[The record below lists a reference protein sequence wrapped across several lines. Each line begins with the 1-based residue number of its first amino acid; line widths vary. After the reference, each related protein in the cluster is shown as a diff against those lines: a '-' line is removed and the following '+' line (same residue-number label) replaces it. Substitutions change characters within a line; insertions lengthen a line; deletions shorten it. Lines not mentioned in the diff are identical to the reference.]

1 MDIGDWSIRNWRPLA
16 GLTTALF
23 VALGA
28 LAGYF
33 STYDSSLPAL
43 GGPNALLYDLTLK
56 MAQPWRRH
64 LPTAPV
70 VLVAIDDASL
80 ASPELAALP
89 RALFQPVWAR
99 LIDGLLAAG
108 ARRVAFDVVFAYAG
122 ADFQIGAFTLPGYDR
137 SLIDS
142 LAAGR
147 ERIVL
152 ARFPSVAPAPPFL
165 AAMGAAR
172 VGVLDLQVESDGRVR
187 STAPIVR
194 LPDGRVA
201 LGFAALGAGWGV
213 REAASV
219 QRLLLTP
226 SAPLAD
232 TATYS
237 LGTLLACLSSTAGID
252 EVRKAVEGRIVV
264 IGTTVLGEDE
274 HRGPARFL
282 GAAVGPSPGDRCAPR
297 TGLVERR
304 HGDQVPGA
312 LLQIAAIQSAASNRP
327 VLLAPAWL
335 RLGAG
340 AWLAFLFALMAF
352 RDDSALALGERD
364 ISPGSVIL
372 VQLARSVAF
381 GLVGPALVGC
391 LLSASALVLAD
402 LWLPMGYPV
411 LATILAFGTILGF
424 RSVRHRAFFRRLYR
438 TVGRYLPPER
448 LVTLAR
454 SSFSDPLEGQ
464 EREVSIL
471 LADLVGF
478 TSFSN
483 RPDLTASEIVR
494 VANRYFTLMQAAID
508 RHDGCSDKFL
518 GDAVLAFWNGLSDE
532 PEHAV
537 KALATA
543 QDIIEAVSAAEE
555 SDNSR
560 LAARAVVCSGRVYVG
575 DIGAKQRSNFTI
587 IGPAVNETFRIEKVA
602 DVYGLPLL
610 LAASTAEMI
619 MGSTSGAA
627 SVLGSNVLL
636 RIDDLE
642 LKGFAGARSVYAL
655 VPRDDPG
662 LAAFEAGRKALDRHM
677 VGEGLAHLAAVERG
691 MLRQAAKVVSAA
703 TNRPREALSVSG
715 PRPHRGQ
722 PLRGRGR
729 ISPRIFR
736 ATSGNLES
744 GAALAYGI
752 GAPSVANAVERRS
765 SRRGEFM
772 AQPLSQPQ
780 PQPQPQKAFPVGWD
794 QFHRDARA
802 LAWRLAGAGPFQAI
816 VCVTRG
822 GLVPAAIVARE
833 LGIRLIE
840 TVCVASYNHIQQG
853 ELKVLKDVAGSI
865 VGIGGGRG
873 KGVLIVDDLVDT
885 GKTAKV
891 VREILPEAHF
901 ATVYAKPMGRP
912 MVDTF
917 ITEVSQDT
925 WIYFPW
931 DTGLAFVPPIRDGE
945 L

>member
-1 MDIGDWSIRNWRPLA
+1 
-16 GLTTALF
+16 
-23 VALGA
+23 
-28 LAGYF
+28 
-33 STYDSSLPAL
+33 LPAL

-56 MAQPWRRH
+56 IAQPWRRH

-122 ADFQIGAFTLPGYDR
+122 ADFQIGAFTLPGYDQ

-282 GAAVGPSPGDRCAPR
+282 GAAAAPSPGDRCAPR

-340 AWLAFLFALMAF
+340 AWLAFLFAVMAF

-364 ISPGSVIL
+364 VSPGSVIL

-471 LADLVGF
+471 LADLAGF

-543 QDIIEAVSAAEE
+543 QDIVEAVSAAEG

-627 SVLGSNVLL
+627 SALGSNVLL

-691 MLRQAAKVVSAA
+691 MLRQAAKVVSA
-703 TNRPREALSVSG
+703 R
-715 PRPHRGQ
+715 HQ
-722 PLRGRGR
+722 PPG
-729 ISPRIFR
+729 
-736 ATSGNLES
+736 
-744 GAALAYGI
+744 
-752 GAPSVANAVERRS
+752 
-765 SRRGEFM
+765 
-772 AQPLSQPQ
+772 
-780 PQPQPQKAFPVGWD
+780 
-794 QFHRDARA
+794 
-802 LAWRLAGAGPFQAI
+802 
-816 VCVTRG
+816 
-822 GLVPAAIVARE
+822 
-833 LGIRLIE
+833 
-840 TVCVASYNHIQQG
+840 
-853 ELKVLKDVAGSI
+853 
-865 VGIGGGRG
+865 
-873 KGVLIVDDLVDT
+873 
-885 GKTAKV
+885 
-891 VREILPEAHF
+891 
-901 ATVYAKPMGRP
+901 
-912 MVDTF
+912 
-917 ITEVSQDT
+917 
-925 WIYFPW
+925 
-931 DTGLAFVPPIRDGE
+931 
-945 L
+945 